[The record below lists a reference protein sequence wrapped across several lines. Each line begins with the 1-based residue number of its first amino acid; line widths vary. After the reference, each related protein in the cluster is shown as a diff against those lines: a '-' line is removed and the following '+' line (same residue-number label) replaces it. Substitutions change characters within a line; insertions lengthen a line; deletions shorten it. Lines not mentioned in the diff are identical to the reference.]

1 MIVSIKELSNVTIVK
16 VEEEQMLGYSGTD
29 FQEAVMNSIKSDKK
43 YTIVD
48 LSKVTFISS
57 WGLGMIM
64 YGFTSAQNNGKEFMC
79 AGVSE
84 KVRNSFSKTKLD
96 TVIKLYDSV
105 EEAMNETL
113 NA

>member
-1 MIVSIKELSNVTIVK
+1 MIVSIKEISNATIVK
-16 VEEEQMLGYSGTD
+16 VELEKILGYSGTD
-29 FQEAVMNSIKSDKK
+29 FQEAVMNSIKSNKK

-64 YGFTSAQNNGKEFMC
+64 YGLTSAQKNGKEFIC

-84 KVRNSFSKTKLD
+84 KVRKSFSNTKLD
-96 TVIKLYDSV
+96 SVMKLYDSV
-105 EEAMNETL
+105 EEATNET
-113 NA
+113 

>member
-1 MIVSIKELSNVTIVK
+1 MIVSVQEISNATIIK
-16 VEEEQMLGYSGTD
+16 VELERMLGYSGTE

-43 YTIVD
+43 CTIVD

-64 YGFTSAQNNGKEFMC
+64 YGLTSAQNNGKEFVC

-84 KVRNSFSKTKLD
+84 NVKNSFSKTKLD
-96 TVIKLYDSV
+96 SVIKLYNSI
-105 EEAMNETL
+105 EEATNQT
-113 NA
+113 